1 MVPEYPFSCTL
12 AGVNPTAKS
21 RMIYQTDSTRTKILA
36 VARTLFTEKGL
47 FDTQMLDVAAA
58 LGMSRTTL
66 YRYFQDKL
74 DLALAIMNIL
84 MTEVYASWTD
94 PGPSSGLSARDRIG
108 LYLKNVWANTGSLAP
123 HLKYF
128 AEFDA
133 FFSGAR
139 IPEGFKEKM
148 AASLPE
154 GGDPTLLN
162 LVTEAQAEG
171 SIRRELDSHLTMATL
186 LNAVRG
192 LQQRVSLRGDVLV
205 ELRPHEEERLTDE
218 LVALLLRGISP
229 S

>member
-1 MVPEYPFSCTL
+1 
-12 AGVNPTAKS
+12 
-21 RMIYQTDSTRTKILA
+21 MIYQTDETRTKILT

-74 DLALAIMNIL
+74 DLALAILNIL
-84 MTEVYASWTD
+84 MAEVIASWND
-94 PGPSSGLSARDRIG
+94 PGPSSGLTGLNRVG
-108 LYLKNVWANTGSLAP
+108 LYLREVWANRGPLAA

-133 FFSGAR
+133 FFSGSR
-139 IPEGFKEKM
+139 IPDGFKDKV

-154 GGDPTLLN
+154 GGDPTLLA
-162 LVTEAQAEG
+162 LVEG
-171 SIRRELDSHLTMATL
+171 GVADRSIRSDLDPHLAMATI

-192 LQQRVSLRGDVLV
+192 LQQRISLRGQVLV
-205 ELRPHEEERLTDE
+205 ELQANEADRLTEE
-218 LVALLLRGISP
+218 LIAYLMVGLAPRL
-229 S
+229 